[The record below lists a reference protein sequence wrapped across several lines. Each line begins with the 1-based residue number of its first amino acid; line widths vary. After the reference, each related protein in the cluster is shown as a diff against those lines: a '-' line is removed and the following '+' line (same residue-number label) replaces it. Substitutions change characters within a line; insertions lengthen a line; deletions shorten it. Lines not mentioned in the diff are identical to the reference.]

1 MSLSHLPRFAKRGLA
16 ALLAVGALVAAA
28 PASAQ
33 SNVLRVVPHSN
44 LAVLDPIWTTAYMS
58 RNHGYMIYDTL
69 FGTDEKG
76 QIKPQMVESWTV
88 SPDNRLYTFKLRK
101 GLVFHD
107 GQPVT
112 GEDAIAS
119 IERWGKRDA
128 MGSALMQFVSRM
140 DSPAPDTFRIFLGEA
155 CGFVLEALGKPGS
168 SVPFIMPKRIAS
180 TDPFKQIEEHIGSGP
195 YVFKRDEFKPGDKAV
210 YLKFDKY
217 VPRSEPPSG
226 TTGGKRVYVDRVEWN
241 LALRDTQA
249 QLAALQKGEVDIVE
263 SLAFDLYEQAKKDP
277 NLQLPV
283 YSNVGLQYMARFNH
297 LHKPF
302 DNPKIRQA
310 AIAAFSQEPFL
321 RAQVGVKELY
331 KACPS
336 MFMCNTPYGVT
347 NGSELQAKG
356 GMRRAQELLKEAG
369 YDGTP
374 VVIMK
379 PTDLVT
385 ITKLPDVAAQL
396 LRQAGFKVD
405 LQAMDWQTLVGR
417 RAKKD
422 APTAGG
428 WHMFLTAWT
437 AHDVWSPISNPTM
450 DTRGEKSVWFGWA
463 TDDQMPKLR
472 DQFMRATDEGEKKKL
487 AGAIHARAFEIGT
500 HAPLGEFQQPMAARK
515 NISGFFIQNSNI
527 YWNLKKT
534 GYRWPR
540 KAARP
545 ASACVPSPR
554 P

>member
-1 MSLSHLPRFAKRGLA
+1 MSLSTLFKRGALGLA
-16 ALLAVGALVAAA
+16 AAAALVATMPAA
-28 PASAQ
+28 HAQ

-76 QIKPQMVESWTV
+76 QIKPQMVDTWTV
-88 SPDNRLYTFKLRK
+88 SPDNRLYTFKLRR
-101 GLVFHD
+101 GLLWHD

-112 GEDAIAS
+112 GDDVIAS
-119 IERWGKRDA
+119 IGRWGKRDA

-168 SVPFIMPKRIAS
+168 SVPFIMPKRVAE
-180 TDPFKQIEEHIGSGP
+180 TDPFKQIEEYIGSGP

-210 YLKFDKY
+210 YTKFDKY

-241 LALRDTQA
+241 LALRDGQA
-249 QLAALQKGEVDIVE
+249 QVAALQKGEVDIIE
-263 SLAFDLYEQAKKDP
+263 QLGFDFYETVKKDP

-283 YSNVGLQYMARFNH
+283 IANIGLQYMARFNH

-302 DNPKIRQA
+302 DNPKVRQA

-331 KACPS
+331 KPCYS
-336 MFMCNTPYGVT
+336 MFFCNTPYGTTV
-347 NGSELQAKG
+347 GSELQSKG
-356 GMRRAQELLKEAG
+356 GMRRAQELLKESG

-374 VVIMK
+374 IVILK
-379 PTDLVT
+379 PTDLAS
-385 ITKLPDVAAQL
+385 IQKLPDVAAQL

-422 APTAGG
+422 APEKGG

-437 AHDVWSPISNPTM
+437 AQDIWSPISNPTM

-463 TDDQMPKLR
+463 TDDKLPTLR
-472 DQFMRATDEGEKKKL
+472 DQFMRATDDGQKKKL
-487 AGAIHARAFEIGT
+487 AEAIHARAYEIGT
-500 HAPLGEFQQPMAARK
+500 HAPLGEFDAPQAARK
-515 NISGFFIQNSNI
+515 NITGFFVHNTNV
-527 YWNLKKT
+527 YWNIKKN
-534 GYRWPR
+534 
-540 KAARP
+540 
-545 ASACVPSPR
+545 
-554 P
+554 